1 VANEQAVSNIRDC
14 VRLLRETGPNLK
26 RATDLVV
33 MREVSVPL
41 HQEAALAKTNALT
54 EVCDSLSL
62 SLRAIDTRARLN
74 SDRACCRGRGR
85 AVVRQCGV

>member
-14 VRLLRETGPNLK
+14 VRLLRETGPSLK

-62 SLRAIDTRARLN
+62 SQSHRHTSSIEL
-74 SDRACCRGRGR
+74 
-85 AVVRQCGV
+85 